1 VRSLSLGGCT
11 AVTLSGYLQALGL
24 LRALSR
30 QADPAARLHWER
42 DTAVLTTAMTAAELA
57 RWLSEDYAPSPVVS
71 PWNAGSGFAGNGKSP
86 AAEQA
91 LQAFRESAS
100 PRFAALRAAI
110 QAGDQVVAEARARG
124 WEGGTF
130 WAEDHKPGVVRLC
143 RASFPDDALPWLDT
157 AVTLTLGDLQFSP
170 LTGTGGNL
178 GRQDLSATFLQRLA
192 LAAGPRADPARS
204 LAWAEA
210 AMSGR
215 EDVPYLR
222 EAVGQYDPGRAG
234 GILSSP
240 GEKAD
245 DAGFANPWSFILSM
259 EGTLLF
265 ASAVTRRLGSAVDN
279 GAMPFLT
286 RATSVGYGTAASGE
300 RVKGEQWVPLWPRP
314 AFLAE
319 IEQLIGE
326 GRAQWRGRQARTG
339 MEFTMAVGALGV
351 DRGVSAFRRFVIV
364 QRLGQNPLAVPAGRV
379 EVRRHPEERLL
390 RDPYEWMRRL
400 RAVSLPADIG
410 GAARR
415 AEAEMFAVAA
425 GGGPESLRRF
435 VIEFG
440 RLHLGVARSGTI
452 REKIPP
458 FSSRRSADW
467 MAVLPPDPELL
478 VAAGVATLR
487 DLRPADEDLSAR
499 ALLGRVRERQVPG
512 KGMQPEWARSAPTG
526 VEITSAT
533 VARAIA
539 EAHRRRAITA
549 RPAAG
554 RAEDREGPAGTAA
567 YRVGQM
573 VPAGLAETY
582 MLGQLDDGLLADYLN
597 GLLALGC
604 RAATLPSWP
613 SASYGNGSPHP
624 LLSALL
630 PFYGGDPLTVQP
642 LARPGQEP
650 PEPRE
655 VDLVPSLAWPG
666 QLIAGNL
673 AGVAADALLRLR
685 LAGCPPVMTAADMT
699 TMPADG
705 TRLVG
710 ALQLRVPA
718 RARAQAITC
727 TCAVTIPR
735 TTARVPE
742 GIPS

>member
-300 RVKGEQWVPLWPRP
+300 SK
-314 AFLAE
+314 
-319 IEQLIGE
+319 
-326 GRAQWRGRQARTG
+326 GRAMGAVVASAGLPGRDRAADRRRQGAMARTAG
-339 MEFTMAVGALGV
+339 PYRHGIHHGS
-351 DRGVSAFRRFVIV
+351 RG
-364 QRLGQNPLAVPAGRV
+364 PGRGPW
-379 EVRRHPEERLL
+379 R
-390 RDPYEWMRRL
+390 
-400 RAVSLPADIG
+400 VSLPPFRDRPATRPEP
-410 GAARR
+410 ARR
-415 AEAEMFAVAA
+415 PRRTS
-425 GGGPESLRRF
+425 GG
-435 VIEFG
+435 
-440 RLHLGVARSGTI
+440 
-452 REKIPP
+452 
-458 FSSRRSADW
+458 
-467 MAVLPPDPELL
+467 
-478 VAAGVATLR
+478 
-487 DLRPADEDLSAR
+487 
-499 ALLGRVRERQVPG
+499 
-512 KGMQPEWARSAPTG
+512 
-526 VEITSAT
+526 TSA
-533 VARAIA
+533 
-539 EAHRRRAITA
+539 
-549 RPAAG
+549 
-554 RAEDREGPAGTAA
+554 
-567 YRVGQM
+567 
-573 VPAGLAETY
+573 
-582 MLGQLDDGLLADYLN
+582 
-597 GLLALGC
+597 
-604 RAATLPSWP
+604 S
-613 SASYGNGSPHP
+613 
-624 LLSALL
+624 
-630 PFYGGDPLTVQP
+630 
-642 LARPGQEP
+642 
-650 PEPRE
+650 
-655 VDLVPSLAWPG
+655 
-666 QLIAGNL
+666 
-673 AGVAADALLRLR
+673 
-685 LAGCPPVMTAADMT
+685 
-699 TMPADG
+699 
-705 TRLVG
+705 
-710 ALQLRVPA
+710 
-718 RARAQAITC
+718 
-727 TCAVTIPR
+727 
-735 TTARVPE
+735 
-742 GIPS
+742 